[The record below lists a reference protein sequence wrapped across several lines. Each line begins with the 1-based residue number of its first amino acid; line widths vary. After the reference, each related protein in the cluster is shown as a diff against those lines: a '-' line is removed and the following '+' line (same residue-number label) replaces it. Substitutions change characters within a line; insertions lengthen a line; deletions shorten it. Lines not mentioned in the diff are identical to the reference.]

1 MRVLITGLP
10 GKQLRSVCAIFLSLV
25 SAADVSYAVDVVE
38 WGRGQGPS
46 RGAAMEAAA
55 KNVLIAKGVLP
66 KET

>member
-1 MRVLITGLP
+1 M
-10 GKQLRSVCAIFLSLV
+10 CAIFLSLV

-46 RGAAMEAAA
+46 RGTAMEAAA
-55 KNVLIAKGVLP
+55 KKVLIAKGVLP